1 MRFLGVGDN
10 CDLGALYLRL
20 IEEGHDVRISIANPL
35 CQGTLAGFVEQVP
48 DWIAELP
55 WIRAVGGDGIILF
68 ENVAKGRGEAQDA
81 LRRDGFNVIGGS
93 AYGDRLEND
102 RGYAQRVLADIG
114 LSTARFWE
122 FATREEALQFLQQ
135 RPARYVLKFNGPTA
149 AVDNYVGRLS
159 DGRDLRAFL
168 ARLKPSDSNASL
180 IITEYVEGIEMGVG
194 AYFNG
199 AKFLTPACLDW
210 EHKRF
215 FPDDLGELTGEMG
228 TVVTYQRTRRFFE
241 LTLGRMEKLLEAN
254 GYCGYVNLNTI
265 VNGKGIWPLEFT
277 CRFGYPGFA
286 ILDPLQKIG
295 WGTLFEAMVSRS
307 AVTFATAP
315 GFAVGLV
322 LTTPPFPYESSQVT
336 ELVGLPVFFDGPL
349 TADDKRHLHYGEV
362 GLENNTLVTSGVSG
376 WTMVVTGQGNTV
388 ASAQANA
395 VKLAGRIYA
404 PNIRYRCD
412 IGDRLIHGDL
422 EQLERLGVFGLQRRG
437 PARPSVKSKKVR
449 PRRGANLKS
458 VASPMNGAP

>member
-35 CQGTLAGFVEQVP
+35 CHGTLAGLVEQIP

-55 WIRAVGGDGIILF
+55 WIRAVGNDGIILF

-102 RGYAQRVLADIG
+102 RGHAQRVLANIG
-114 LSTARFWE
+114 LSTAPFWE
-122 FATREEALQFLQQ
+122 FATREEALRFLHK

-149 AVDNYVGRLS
+149 AVDNYVGRLP
-159 DGRDLRAFL
+159 DGRDVRAFL
-168 ARLKPSDSNASL
+168 AKLKLSDSDASL
-180 IITEYVEGIEMGVG
+180 ILTEHVDGIEMGVG

-199 AKFLTPACLDW
+199 EKFLMPACLDW

-241 LTLGRMEKLLEAN
+241 LTLGRMEKLLEEN

-265 VNGKGIWPLEFT
+265 VNEQGIWPLEFT

-286 ILDPLQKIG
+286 ILDPLQETPWSEI
-295 WGTLFEAMVSRS
+295 FRAMTTRSRS
-307 AVTFATAP
+307 SFASAP
-315 GFAVGLV
+315 GFAVGVV
-322 LTTPPFPYESSQVT
+322 LTTPPFPYPRSQVP
-336 ELVGLPVFFDGPL
+336 EPIGLPVLFDGEL
-349 TADDKRHLHYGEV
+349 TTEDRRHLHYGEV
-362 GLENNTLVTSGVSG
+362 GLEEGDLVTSGIYG
-376 WTMVVTGQGNTV
+376 WTMVVTGVG
-388 ASAQANA
+388 ASIAMAQERANG
-395 VKLAGRIYA
+395 LADRVLV
-404 PNIRYRCD
+404 PNVRYRRD
-412 IGDRLIHGDL
+412 IGSRLMRGDYTRV
-422 EQLERLGVFGLQRRG
+422 ERLGLLD
-437 PARPSVKSKKVR
+437 PAE
-449 PRRGANLKS
+449 
-458 VASPMNGAP
+458 

>member
-20 IEEGHDVRISIANPL
+20 IEEEHDVRISIANPL
-35 CQGTLAGFVEQVP
+35 CQGTLAGLVEQVP

-55 WIRAVGGDGIILF
+55 WIRAVGSDGIILF

-122 FATREEALQFLQQ
+122 FATRQEAVRFLQE

-168 ARLKPSDSNASL
+168 ARLKPSDSDASL
-180 IITEYVEGIEMGVG
+180 ILTEHVEGVEMGVG

-228 TVVTYQRTRRFFE
+228 TVVTYWRTGRFFE
-241 LTLGRMEKLLEAN
+241 STLGRMAPLLREG

-265 VNGKGIWPLEFT
+265 VNEDGIWPLEFT

-286 ILDPLQKIG
+286 ILDPLQQTS
-295 WGTLFEAMVSRS
+295 WSHLFQAMITRSRPS
-307 AVTFATAP
+307 FDTAP
-315 GFAVGLV
+315 GFAVGVV
-322 LTTPPFPYESSQVT
+322 LTTPPFPYPRSQVP
-336 ELVGLPVFFDGPL
+336 EPIGLPVLFEGEL
-349 TADDKRHLHYGEV
+349 TTEDRRHLHYCEV
-362 GLENNTLVTSGVSG
+362 GLEDGDLVTSGIYG
-376 WTMVVTGQGNTV
+376 WTMVVTGVG
-388 ASAQANA
+388 ASIAMAQERANI
-395 VKLAGRIYA
+395 LADRVLV
-404 PNIRYRCD
+404 PNVRYRRD
-412 IGDRLIHGDL
+412 IGSRLVRGDFARV
-422 EQLERLGVFGLQRRG
+422 EQLGLLDPLG
-437 PARPSVKSKKVR
+437 
-449 PRRGANLKS
+449 
-458 VASPMNGAP
+458 